1 MKRILILEICV
12 VLLLPFTV
20 NATGGALRK
29 NSIKT
34 CSNGVTYG
42 LHSDGHGGTHW
53 HVAATNGKNYYATGH
68 AIYSD
73 PCPGYKKNAGT
84 ARSTVGNSKSSSS
97 SSGNSK
103 PSSSSSGNS
112 KSSSSSS
119 GNSGINNNYLNN
131 NTQSNASKEVIIE
144 KSKDNS
150 IKKVVIDNEQ
160 ITISDNMNF
169 KTEKKYVDI
178 KVEANYAKAKVEFVN
193 KNLSLGQNIINI
205 AVIAENGDKKNYTL
219 TINKIKGKGI
229 ATIKKFILDAGLVE
243 FESNKAT
250 VTKLKN
256 ESSLKYSYELSDDKA
271 KLIMYLN
278 EKETTEL
285 SGLKENDIIKLVVV
299 DENDNEN
306 VYEITVTNASTIYS
320 IIVYGI
326 AFFIF
331 FSPIVGIV
339 IAIIL
344 IKKKKKKI
352 NN

>member
-1 MKRILILEICV
+1 
-12 VLLLPFTV
+12 
-20 NATGGALRK
+20 
-29 NSIKT
+29 
-34 CSNGVTYG
+34 
-42 LHSDGHGGTHW
+42 
-53 HVAATNGKNYYATGH
+53 
-68 AIYSD
+68 
-73 PCPGYKKNAGT
+73 
-84 ARSTVGNSKSSSS
+84 
-97 SSGNSK
+97 
-103 PSSSSSGNS
+103 
-112 KSSSSSS
+112 
-119 GNSGINNNYLNN
+119 
-131 NTQSNASKEVIIE
+131 
-144 KSKDNS
+144 
-150 IKKVVIDNEQ
+150 
-160 ITISDNMNF
+160 MNF

-326 AFFIF
+326 AFLIMI
-331 FSPIVGIV
+331 SPIVGIV

>member
-84 ARSTVGNSKSSSS
+84 ARSTV
-97 SSGNSK
+97 
-103 PSSSSSGNS
+103 GNS

-326 AFFIF
+326 AFLIMI
-331 FSPIVGIV
+331 SPIVGIV